1 MKKIDFRVKKQD
13 ILGLLM
19 FYALA
24 LAAILSRYAIY
35 LFR

>member
-1 MKKIDFRVKKQD
+1 MKKIGFRVKKQD

-19 FYALA
+19 FYTLA